1 MLPAGLVK
9 SKVMLCR
16 LIFKAITG
24 FFTLLSPCI
33 FNNLLSNDLSPT
45 YPPHPTPPIA
55 SPPHSSS
62 SSPTLPLPLSFRH
75 QRPNAPLPASAS
87 NPLSAHISPSLSSSP
102 TSVGGMRATKK
113 KKRTHTCAPALASS
127 RVNCI
132 NTRVRA
138 LATLFTVLPQTFSH
152 SPLHFRRKT
161 LGSGE
166 GRQRWGNAEVGLS
179 LLSAP
184 LRSPLVSRGSY
195 L

>member
-1 MLPAGLVK
+1 MLLAGLVK

-33 FNNLLSNDLSPT
+33 FNNLLSNDLSPP
-45 YPPHPTPPIA
+45 YPPLPTPPIA

-102 TSVGGMRATKK
+102 TSVWGCAQQKK
-113 KKRTHTCAPALASS
+113 TPAHTHAPRCSLPPELTVLTHVCVRWRLCLPSSLRHFPTRPFIFDGKRSAPA
-127 RVNCI
+127 R
-132 NTRVRA
+132 
-138 LATLFTVLPQTFSH
+138 
-152 SPLHFRRKT
+152 
-161 LGSGE
+161 GD
-166 GRQRWGNAEVGLS
+166 
-179 LLSAP
+179 SAGGTP
-184 LRSPLVSRGSY
+184 R
-195 L
+195 

>member
-1 MLPAGLVK
+1 
-9 SKVMLCR
+9 MLCR

-33 FNNLLSNDLSPT
+33 FNNLLSNDLSPP
-45 YPPHPTPPIA
+45 YPPPPHPTHRLPSPLLLLLTHSA
-55 SPPHSSS
+55 SPSVFSAPAAKYPAASLRLQSPIRPH
-62 SSPTLPLPLSFRH
+62 LAVSF
-75 QRPNAPLPASAS
+75 QQP
-87 NPLSAHISPSLSSSP
+87 HIRR
-102 TSVGGMRATKK
+102 GMLATKK
-113 KKRTHTCAPALASS
+113 KKPCTHTCAPALASS

-179 LLSAP
+179 LLPAP